1 MKRWSPGSIKVALIA
16 IVIAPL
22 CVSLAWRGAVGAC
35 DCIAQAGLLVLMFA
49 LPFCTPS
56 HSGFGKQFALFYV
69 VGFVWGL
76 WRMVYFDN
84 VTKNDIPGVGYLIA
98 PAMMG
103 GISALIFFISA
114 SNSSKVYA
122 LNFLSECLMK

>member
-22 CVSLAWRGAVGAC
+22 SVSLAWQGAVGAC
-35 DCIAQAGLLVLMFA
+35 DYIAQAGLLLLMFG
-49 LPFCTPS
+49 LPFCTPLQ
-56 HSGFGKQFALFYV
+56 SGFAKQFGLFYV

-76 WRMVYFDN
+76 WRMLYFDN
-84 VTKNDIPGVGYLIA
+84 VTSNDIPGVGYLIT

-103 GISALIFFISA
+103 GISALIFLFRKRPARGAAPRIP
-114 SNSSKVYA
+114 
-122 LNFLSECLMK
+122 